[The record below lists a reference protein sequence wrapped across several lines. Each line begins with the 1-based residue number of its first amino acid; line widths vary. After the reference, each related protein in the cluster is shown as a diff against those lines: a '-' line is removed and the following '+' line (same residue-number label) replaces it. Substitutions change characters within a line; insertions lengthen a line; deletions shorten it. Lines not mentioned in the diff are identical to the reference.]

1 MDYLA
6 QEIEKYDEENRE
18 LEQKIQEKTNPQ
30 K

>member
-18 LEQKIQEKTNPQ
+18 LEQKIQKKTNPQ